1 MEINQNQLDQLLRK
15 LSDLR
20 AKQDALNKEYDDLN
34 AVVQSF
40 KVTAAAKTEKK
51 EEIPDFVFTPA
62 PEKPVVLLPTTPQAP
77 PSDTP
82 VWDLERYIGENL
94 SNKVG
99 AIITVLGV
107 GIGIKYAI
115 DNNLIGP
122 LTRILLGYAVGFV
135 LFFVSYRL
143 RQQYRELSA
152 VILSAGIC
160 IAYYTTYAA
169 NIYYQLIPE
178 SIAFA
183 LMLGIT
189 VVTVW
194 QALDYD
200 LQVIA
205 IGGLVGA
212 YAIPFLLSDGT
223 ERPMLL
229 FSYMALVNCAIL
241 YISFWRDWKMMH
253 VTYILTWCIFF
264 PWAFNVS
271 QTPLVLS
278 GLLFATLF
286 FGIFTAI
293 YFAEK
298 WVRNTAHIF
307 EDSFYLFANGLLYGA
322 AGLALVSHLD
332 GSTPF
337 YLFLFFNIFIYLI
350 FSYLVFKRSAQEK
363 PFGLFSRAAFF
374 FINLYLINKFQG
386 PLLTALCALELVV
399 LFSIGRKF
407 KLVAYE
413 TFFLTLASGLL
424 LGIGLFET
432 VPYFRYYDEFATI
445 WNKHSISFWVAI
457 LAFVVTYIIH
467 QNTRQQADGKVVAI
481 EKVVPRFDLL
491 LLVFIGLLVYLYG
504 FNEIAHHFNL
514 AYYNSYHSNQYPQY
528 FEDLLSFKILWTFDF
543 TMIFLIVLNGI
554 VLRRVVQIADT
565 SWQII
570 LNLLY
575 IASFLTLGLYE
586 LGYLKNL
593 YFTPDFA
600 DYERTGWHLG
610 IRYISL
616 GLLGILCWS
625 LQKLVHQSKTQLGTL
640 PEILPLFFHGV
651 ALWVVSSELV
661 HWMEWNGLGDRSYK
675 VALSILF
682 GCWSV
687 ILVVLGIQKQDKNY
701 RIAGIVLF
709 SATLLKLFFYD
720 LVQLS
725 TIAKTVVMVSLGALL
740 LFISFLYNKFKARM

>member
-51 EEIPDFVFTPA
+51 EETPDFVFTPA
-62 PEKPVVLLPTTPQAP
+62 PEKPVVRLPTPPPP
-77 PSDTP
+77 PSDAP

-152 VILSAGIC
+152 VILSAAIC

-183 LMLGIT
+183 LLLGIT

-194 QALDYD
+194 QALDYN

-223 ERPMLL
+223 ERPILL

-241 YISFWRDWKMMH
+241 YISFWRDWKL
-253 VTYILTWCIFF
+253 VGVLTFILTWYIFS
-264 PWAFNVS
+264 PWAFS
-271 QTPLVLS
+271 GHQTPLVLS

-298 WVRNTAHIF
+298 WVRNTVHLV
-307 EDSFYLFANGLLYGA
+307 EDSVYLFANGSLYSVSGF
-322 AGLALVSHLD
+322 ALVSHLQ
-332 GSTPF
+332 GVTPF
-337 YLFLFFNIFIYLI
+337 YLFVFFNTFIYLVL
-350 FSYLVFKRSAQEK
+350 SYLVFRKTAQAN

-374 FINLYLINKFQG
+374 FINLYLVIKFDS
-386 PLLTALCALELVV
+386 PLLTTLCALELVV

-424 LGIGLFET
+424 LGLGLFET
-432 VPYFRYYDEFATI
+432 GRYFRYHDKFATI
-445 WNKHSISFWVAI
+445 WNKHSISFWVVI
-457 LAFVVTYIIH
+457 LALVVIYIIH

-570 LNLLY
+570 LNLLC

-610 IRYISL
+610 IRYISIA
-616 GLLGILCWS
+616 LLGILCWS
-625 LQKLVHQSKTQLGTL
+625 LRAVVHQSKTQLGVLT
-640 PEILPLFFHGV
+640 EVLPLFFHGV

-709 SATLLKLFFYD
+709 SATLLKLFSYD
-720 LVQLS
+720 LAQLS

-740 LFISFLYNKFKARM
+740 LVISFLYNKFKERM